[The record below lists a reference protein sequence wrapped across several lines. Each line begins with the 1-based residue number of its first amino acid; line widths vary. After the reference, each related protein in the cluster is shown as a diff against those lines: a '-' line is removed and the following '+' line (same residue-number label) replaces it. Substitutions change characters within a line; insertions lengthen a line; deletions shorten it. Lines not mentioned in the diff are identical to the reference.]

1 MMVEK
6 KAKLK
11 AATSTNLLQ
20 LLAEIDEDKSG
31 HITIDELN
39 DSFQRPDIRA
49 FMDAMEIDVDEA
61 QSLFTLLDSNDDGT
75 VDIAEFVDGMSK
87 LKGDARSLDIHML
100 IMQGKKTN
108 IVFNDMIR
116 MMQEQGWQQPRQV

>member
-1 MMVEK
+1 
-6 KAKLK
+6 
-11 AATSTNLLQ
+11 